1 MTIIHIITSLGIGG
15 AEKLLVNVV
24 NEQVKQHSVHIIYLK
39 PIKDLVPLLDAN
51 IKVKQIPLNFLTVS
65 RLKKYYKTVKPTV
78 IHTHLGH
85 ADLLGI
91 WSARNQKANIFCT
104 MHNIYFKKNFLDAIF
119 FKCYTYL
126 FLKISKNCK
135 VISISKSVEEHVLKK
150 LKLPQNRSFLLYNA
164 IPNSIK
170 AYKTT
175 KNKTINLLFIGRL
188 EKQKS
193 IPTFLKAIYQ
203 LKQQQNVNI
212 TATIVGDGSLKKE
225 LETLAK
231 KLQIKH
237 LVNFVGKQEDTN
249 PFYNNAGIFILPS
262 IWEGFGI
269 VLLEAFRAKVPIIAS
284 NIEGPS
290 ELINHNV
297 NGLLFE
303 PENHIELAN
312 HILLLINNSSLRER
326 LAQKGFSTFTEKFQ
340 INTYVKKLNE
350 LYEHF

>member
-39 PIKDLVPLLDAN
+39 PIKDLVPVLDAN

-91 WSARNQKANIFCT
+91 WCARNQKANIFCT
-104 MHNIYFKKNFLDAIF
+104 IHSTFFKKNLIDLLF
-119 FKCYTYL
+119 FYL
-126 FLKISKNCK
+126 YKTLLKTVKKTQI
-135 VISISKSVEEHVLKK
+135 ISISNSVENLVTKTFKVPKK
-150 LKLPQNRSFLLYNA
+150 RTHLLYNA
-164 IPNSIK
+164 IPEKKDNL
-170 AYKTT
+170 AQLNTPYH
-175 KNKTINLLFIGRL
+175 LLFVGRL
-188 EKQKS
+188 TKSKS
-193 IPTFLKAIYQ
+193 IPTLLKAIAHIND
-203 LKQQQNVNI
+203 KNI
-212 TATIVGDGSLKKE
+212 KLTIVGDGELKTFLKE
-225 LETLAK
+225 LTIELNITP
-231 KLQIKH
+231 QI
-237 LVNFVGKQEDTN
+237 NFVGKQEDTD

-312 HILLLINNSSLRER
+312 YILLLINNSSLRER